1 MAEPASTSLTSAIAA
16 SAVGASVFLSA
27 GSAQLQEWL
36 ILGLAGSLLGMPI
49 TPAAGR
55 LHTAARVL
63 SGVISSVVFGA
74 YTGQHFALSP
84 HGTAAS
90 IIAIGTFLHLTIAA
104 VAPHVRAIVSTA
116 LSKIGVKIE

>member
-1 MAEPASTSLTSAIAA
+1 MAEPASTSLTSAVAA

-27 GSAQLQEWL
+27 GSTQLQEWL

-49 TPAAGR
+49 TPSAGR
-55 LHTAARVL
+55 FITAARVL
-63 SGVISSVVFGA
+63 SGVVSSVVFGA

-84 HGTAAS
+84 YGTAAS
-90 IIAIGTFLHLTIAA
+90 IIAIGTFLHLAIAA
-104 VAPHVRAIVSTA
+104 VAPHVRAVVSTV